1 MKIDFDGI
9 QAFVVIAE
17 LGGFSK
23 AAEHLHVTQTALTRR
38 VQKLEAYLGLRLLDR
53 TTRYVEL
60 TTVGREF
67 LPQAKS
73 IVGEMTLAVS
83 RLKDM
88 SRRGTGNFT
97 IACIPTMAS
106 YSLPAV
112 IRQYAQAYPGNR
124 IRIIDATGLEV
135 RNAVLHGQAEL
146 GIGLPMERHPDLL
159 ETQLFE
165 EPYMFFCR
173 EEHPLSRMKSI
184 TWTDLREAELIVIS
198 SLSANRVF
206 LDYQL
211 AKRGIRI
218 RGAYEVQH
226 LSTAIGLVAA
236 GVGTAILP
244 SSTLEDG
251 ARPGLCRIPLTGPVV
266 KRRIIMIQRK
276 NSTLSPAAS
285 AFREL
290 LAEASRAAPPKRPR
304 SPRNSTRH

>member
-9 QAFVVIAE
+9 QAFVAIAE

-23 AAEHLHVTQTALTRR
+23 AAEQLHVTQTALTRR
-38 VQKLEAYLGLRLLDR
+38 VQKLESYLGLRLLDR

-60 TTVGREF
+60 TVVGREF
-67 LPQAKS
+67 LPQARS
-73 IVGEMTLAVS
+73 IVSEMTNAVG

-88 SRRGTGNFT
+88 SRNAKGSLT

-106 YSLPAV
+106 HALPAV
-112 IRQYAQAYPGNR
+112 MRRYTAAYPGNR
-124 IRIIDATGLEV
+124 IRIIDASAVEV

-146 GIGLPMERHPDLL
+146 GIGIPTERHPDLQ
-159 ETQLFE
+159 ETQMLE

-173 EEHPLSRMKSI
+173 VEHPLSRQKSI
-184 TWTDLREAELIVIS
+184 TWADLREAELIVIS
-198 SLSANRVF
+198 GLSANRVF

-211 AKRGIRI
+211 ARRGISI
-218 RGAYEVQH
+218 AGAYEVQH

-251 ARPGLCRIPLTGPVV
+251 ARPGLCRIPLIGPVI
-266 KRRIIMIQRK
+266 KRKITLLRRR
-276 NSTLSPAAS
+276 NATLSPAAS
-285 AFREL
+285 AFHALLIERE
-290 LAEASRAAPPKRPR
+290 
-304 SPRNSTRH
+304 

>member
-9 QAFVVIAE
+9 QAFVAIAE

-23 AAEHLHVTQTALTRR
+23 AAEQLHVTQTALTRR
-38 VQKLEAYLGLRLLDR
+38 VQKLEGYLGLRLLDR
-53 TTRYVEL
+53 TTRSVEL
-60 TTVGREF
+60 TVVGREF
-67 LPQAKS
+67 LPQARS
-73 IVGEMTLAVS
+73 IVSEMTNAVG

-88 SRRGTGNFT
+88 SRNAKGSLT

-106 YSLPAV
+106 HALPAV
-112 IRQYAQAYPGNR
+112 MRRYTAAHPGNR
-124 IRIIDATGLEV
+124 IRIIDASAVEV

-146 GIGLPMERHPDLL
+146 GIGIPMERHPDLQ
-159 ETQLFE
+159 ETQMLE

-173 EEHPLSRMKSI
+173 EEHPLSGQKSI

-198 SLSANRVF
+198 GLSANRVF

-211 AKRGIRI
+211 ARRGISI
-218 RGAYEVQH
+218 TGAYEVQH

-251 ARPGLCRIPLTGPVV
+251 ARPGLCRIPLTGPVI
-266 KRRIIMIQRK
+266 KRKITLLRRR
-276 NSTLSPAAS
+276 NSTLSPAAG
-285 AFREL
+285 AFHEL
-290 LAEASRAAPPKRPR
+290 LITDREKP
-304 SPRNSTRH
+304 TGI